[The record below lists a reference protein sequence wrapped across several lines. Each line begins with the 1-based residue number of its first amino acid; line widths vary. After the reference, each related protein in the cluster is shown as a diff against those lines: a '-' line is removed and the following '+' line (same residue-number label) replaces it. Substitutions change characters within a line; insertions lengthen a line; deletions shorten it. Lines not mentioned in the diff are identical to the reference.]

1 MSLQIVICE
10 RFVAGF
16 DYKSSDLISTVAT
29 LQNQKWL
36 IVEVPTPFLAH
47 LLQIFCEVLTNI
59 FVILCWIFLCSS

>member
-1 MSLQIVICE
+1 MCVDLAFMSLQIVICE

-36 IVEVPTPFLAH
+36 IVEVSTPFSCARKWDEEMGTWA
-47 LLQIFCEVLTNI
+47 I
-59 FVILCWIFLCSS
+59 